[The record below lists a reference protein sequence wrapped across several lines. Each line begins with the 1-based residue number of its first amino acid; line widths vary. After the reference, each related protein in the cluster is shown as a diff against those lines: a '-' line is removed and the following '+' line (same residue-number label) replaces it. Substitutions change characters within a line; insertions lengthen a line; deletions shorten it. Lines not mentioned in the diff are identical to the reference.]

1 MRNKRGGQVDSSDE
15 TTANTPNMQEF
26 IRDTKSISPS
36 SSPPP
41 PPEMSFQTPRSDNF
55 DLSTAKS
62 KLTPVRGTTA
72 DIQSEFQE
80 KSAIMRY
87 LEDLSKP
94 STVPGE
100 EPKSVQLI
108 KAVTWFGVIA
118 LVLVEIFVSIKT
130 GGAPPPGSAVNSAA
144 SFPTLDQLSYPS
156 EGAINP

>member
-1 MRNKRGGQVDSSDE
+1 
-15 TTANTPNMQEF
+15 MQEF
-26 IRDTKSISPS
+26 SRDTKSISP
-36 SSPPP
+36 
-41 PPEMSFQTPRSDNF
+41 PEMSFQSPIRSDNF
-55 DLSTAKS
+55 DVSVINSAKS

-130 GGAPPPGSAVNSAA
+130 GGAPPPGSTTTNSAA

-156 EGAINP
+156 DSGSMTP